1 MDITAIKAGIS
12 YGADIPGSEKA
23 PDALEQKGLFSTI
36 ASLGHKIEIVSVNQ
50 AELPEEQRYKDSQR
64 VKWAGEILDVTNRVY
79 EAVDDAYENGRFP
92 FIIGGDQSAALGSLK
107 ATCNRYSDVAV
118 VWIGAHANLNSYQTS
133 PSANYHG
140 MVLATMIGQS
150 DSRFEDKLQRFLNP
164 RNLILVGTRSVD
176 EDEQKILLDQKVNE
190 IPCRKVIGCGATG
203 RGTSAV
209 ESIMSIIRRRKA
221 KRIHLSI
228 DVGVMDPAFAPAV
241 NVPAEGGVSP
251 EDLYGLVRCLAS
263 TGMLCCVDLLEYNP
277 LRDEDGLTAA
287 SIESVM
293 YGLWG

>member
-1 MDITAIKAGIS
+1 MDITVVKAGLS

-23 PDALEQKGLFSTI
+23 PDALEQKGLLGTV
-36 ASLGHKIEIVSVNQ
+36 ASLGHRIETVSILQ
-50 AELPEEQRYKDSQR
+50 SELPDEHRFRDSLR
-64 VKWAGEILDVTNRVY
+64 VKWAGEILEVTNRIY
-79 EAVDDAYENGRFP
+79 EAVDGAYEAGRFP
-92 FIIGGDQSAALGSLK
+92 FVIGGDQSAALGSLK
-107 ATCNRYSDVAV
+107 ATCNRYSDAAV
-118 VWIGAHANLNSYQTS
+118 VWIGSHANMNSYQTS
-133 PSANYHG
+133 PSANFHG
-140 MVLATMIGQS
+140 MVLASMTGLS
-150 DSRFEDKLQRFLNP
+150 DSRFEDNLQRFLNP

-176 EDEQKILLDQKVNE
+176 EDEQKILLEQKVNE

-203 RGTSAV
+203 RGNSAI

-228 DVGVMDPAFAPAV
+228 DVSVMDPVFAPAV
-241 NVPAEGGVSP
+241 NVPVENGLSP